1 MKDQMVLYMKINNQ
15 DYGIEVKNLS
25 FSYENDGGY
34 SGMALQNVNFT
45 ADFGEC
51 VGIIGANGAGKS
63 TFLKILVGLLGGY
76 TGDVNIGGLEINKK
90 NLSDIRRIKG
100 YVFQDS
106 DSQLFMSTVYEDV
119 AFAPVNYGLSEEET
133 KQRVTDALKMMGIE
147 ELRDRHTFRLS
158 GGQKK
163 LAAIATILS
172 MTPEIILLDEPTIA
186 LDPRNR
192 KNLIGLINSFSQL
205 RVIASHDLDMIM
217 DTCSRVV
224 LMNNG
229 KIIREGS
236 TVEILNDR
244 ELLESNGLEL
254 PLSLSGHR

>member
-1 MKDQMVLYMKINNQ
+1 MKINNQ
-15 DYGIEVKNLS
+15 NYGIEVKNLS

-90 NLSDIRRIKG
+90 NLSDIRCIEG

-147 ELRDRHTFRLS
+147 ELCDRHTFRLS

-172 MTPEIILLDEPTIA
+172 MTPEIILLDEPPIVQASATLTSAPIWIVVFLLTCPA
-186 LDPRNR
+186 SPYFCSDPKTRAQAPILPFR
-192 KNLIGLINSFSQL
+192 
-205 RVIASHDLDMIM
+205 
-217 DTCSRVV
+217 SRSSP
-224 LMNNG
+224 MRFC
-229 KIIREGS
+229 K
-236 TVEILNDR
+236 
-244 ELLESNGLEL
+244 LLS
-254 PLSLSGHR
+254 S

>member
-1 MKDQMVLYMKINNQ
+1 MKINNQ
-15 DYGIEVKNLS
+15 NYGIEVKNLS

-90 NLSDIRRIKG
+90 NLSDIRRIEG

-147 ELRDRHTFRLS
+147 EL
-158 GGQKK
+158 
-163 LAAIATILS
+163 
-172 MTPEIILLDEPTIA
+172 
-186 LDPRNR
+186 
-192 KNLIGLINSFSQL
+192 
-205 RVIASHDLDMIM
+205 
-217 DTCSRVV
+217 
-224 LMNNG
+224 
-229 KIIREGS
+229 
-236 TVEILNDR
+236 
-244 ELLESNGLEL
+244 
-254 PLSLSGHR
+254 LSLIHI

>member
-15 DYGIEVKNLS
+15 NYGIEVKNLS

-63 TFLKILVGLLGGY
+63 TFLKILVDLLGGY

-90 NLSDIRRIKG
+90 NLSDIRRIEG

>member
-1 MKDQMVLYMKINNQ
+1 MIEIKNISKTFKNNKVLDGIDLTINQ
-15 DYGIEVKNLS
+15 GDVV
-25 FSYENDGGY
+25 
-34 SGMALQNVNFT
+34 A
-45 ADFGEC
+45 
-51 VGIIGANGAGKS
+51 IIGPSGTGKS

-90 NLSDIRRIKG
+90 NLSDIRRIEG

-172 MTPEIILLDEPTIA
+172 MTPEIIT
-186 LDPRNR
+186 
-192 KNLIGLINSFSQL
+192 
-205 RVIASHDLDMIM
+205 
-217 DTCSRVV
+217 
-224 LMNNG
+224 
-229 KIIREGS
+229 
-236 TVEILNDR
+236 
-244 ELLESNGLEL
+244 
-254 PLSLSGHR
+254 

>member
-1 MKDQMVLYMKINNQ
+1 MKINNQ
-15 DYGIEVKNLS
+15 NYGIEVKNLS

-90 NLSDIRRIKG
+90 NLSDIRRIEG

-147 ELRDRHTFRLS
+147 ELRDRTLNEFRQR
-158 GGQKK
+158 GIQVFRTDEQG
-163 LAAIATILS
+163 TIEAV
-172 MTPEIILLDEPTIA
+172 TDGVTIKW
-186 LDPRNR
+186 N
-192 KNLIGLINSFSQL
+192 
-205 RVIASHDLDMIM
+205 
-217 DTCSRVV
+217 CSPSETWKTG
-224 LMNNG
+224 N
-229 KIIREGS
+229 
-236 TVEILNDR
+236 
-244 ELLESNGLEL
+244 
-254 PLSLSGHR
+254 

>member
-1 MKDQMVLYMKINNQ
+1 MKINNQ
-15 DYGIEVKNLS
+15 NYGIEVKNLS

-90 NLSDIRRIKG
+90 NLSDIRRIEG

-147 ELRDRHTFRLS
+147 ELR
-158 GGQKK
+158 
-163 LAAIATILS
+163 ATILS